1 MVPARGRWW
10 LRAAFGL
17 GTVLLIIQSAAVFPA
32 GRAWLEAN
40 LGFRTVVQDGIYLL
54 AAGLVLARALL
65 VRQDRGAWLLMAG
78 GLAFYAAGT
87 VYWVAVLAHISPTP
101 YPSVSD
107 FMWLAYYPFAYAA
120 VLRLLRAR
128 ESRIRLSSWLDG
140 VIAAACAA
148 AYASVVFLGGVTVD
162 SFGSGLTML
171 VSIAYPMA
179 DIVLAGVLLGS
190 WALSNWRLD
199 RVWTLLLTGMGINTT
214 ANGLRMLQTTSG
226 VYTPSGW
233 VDVLWAVALALI
245 AAAAWRCPGAGA
257 QQRPARAMVG
267 MLLPAVLAWASM
279 LLLVSDSWRHR
290 GLSVIS
296 GGLAATA
303 ITGAIVRML
312 LTVRTVEKL
321 SDARRQARTDDLT
334 GLPNRRRFLEIL
346 RRELP
351 EGDGGAPMAVAIID
365 LDRFKEINDSF
376 GHDLGDRLLQMV
388 AARLTEAVGDDGE
401 LARLGGDEFGVIMR
415 DADTA
420 GAQKIAL
427 GLLTALRRPFD
438 LDQIELHVDASIG
451 VAVHPDHGADH
462 SMLLRQAG
470 NAMYAAKNDHR
481 GVALATGEADDVA
494 GRQRL
499 TTLEE
504 LRVGLD
510 RGELTLHYQP
520 QMHLASGTVTGVEAL
535 VRWEHPR
542 RGLVFP
548 DVFLP
553 LAEHAGLMGRLTL
566 QVLDIALAQCRDW
579 RAAGLHLVVAVNLSA
594 SNLQDTTLPGH
605 VADALSRYDVPPAAL
620 HLEVTEEI
628 LMRDAARATAVLAE
642 LRAMGVRLAVDDY
655 GTGYSSLAYLHALPV
670 DDLKLDRAFVTHCDS
685 DPRSAAIVKSTVE
698 LAHNLG
704 MRMIAEGVESEA
716 ALDRLREW
724 GCDLV
729 QGYHLSRPQSADRFT
744 AWLDERYPRRGAEA
758 EIALH

>member
-1 MVPARGRWW
+1 M
-10 LRAAFGL
+10 
-17 GTVLLIIQSAAVFPA
+17 LLIAQVAGAVPVV
-32 GRAWLEAN
+32 RSWLEGHSGARD
-40 LGFRTVVQDGIYLL
+40 LLQDAVYLL
-54 AAGLVLARALL
+54 AAALVLARALL
-65 VRQDRGAWLLMAG
+65 VRQDRGAWLLMAA
-78 GLAFYAAGT
+78 GLSLYAAGT
-87 VYWVAVLAHISPTP
+87 VYWIAVVVDLDPTP

-120 VLRLLRAR
+120 VFRLLSAR
-128 ESRIRLSSWLDG
+128 QSRIRASSWLDG
-140 VIAAACAA
+140 LIAAACAA
-148 AYASVVFLGGVTVD
+148 AFASVVFLNGVTAD

-171 VSIAYPMA
+171 VSVAYPVA
-179 DIVLAGVLLGS
+179 DIVLAGVLVGS

-199 RVWTLLLTGMGINTT
+199 RVWTLLLTGMGINTA
-214 ANGLRMLQTTSG
+214 ANALRMLETTSG
-226 VYTPSGW
+226 VYIPGGW
-233 VDVLWAVALALI
+233 TDVLWTVALALI
-245 AAAAWRCPGAGA
+245 VAAAWQRPRPSAER
-257 QQRPARAMVG
+257 RPARALVG
-267 MLLPAVLAWASM
+267 MLLPAVLAYASM
-279 LLLVSDSWRHR
+279 LLLFSDSWRHR
-290 GLSVIS
+290 ELPLASSV
-296 GGLAATA
+296 LAATA

-312 LTVRTVEKL
+312 LTVRAVEKL

-346 RRELP
+346 RRDLP
-351 EGDGGAPMAVAIID
+351 DGDGKPSMAVAIID

-376 GHDLGDRLLQMV
+376 GHHLGDRLLQMV
-388 AARLTEAVGDDGE
+388 AARLSEAVGDDGE
-401 LARLGGDEFGVIMR
+401 LARLGGDEFGVIMH

-420 GAQKIAL
+420 CAQKIAL

-438 LDQIELHVDASIG
+438 LDQIALHVDASIG

-481 GVALATGEADDVA
+481 GVAVATGVADDVA

-520 QMHLASGTVTGVEAL
+520 QMHLATGAVTGVEAL

-566 QVLDIALAQCRDW
+566 QVLDIALAQSRDW
-579 RAAGLHLVVAVNLSA
+579 RASGLNLIVAVNLSA

-605 VADALSRYDVPPAAL
+605 VADALARYDVPPAAL

-704 MRMIAEGVESEA
+704 MRMIAEGVECEA

-729 QGYHLSRPQSADRFT
+729 QGYHLSRPQPADRFT
-744 AWLDERYPRRGAEA
+744 AWLDERQPRRGAEA